1 MPGYPVTL
9 RLDGRPCLVV
19 GGGTVALA
27 KVQGLLAAGAN
38 VTVVAPEVIPE
49 LVALGVTVAP
59 RAYQPSDLDGCWL
72 VLAATGDPAVHA
84 RVHADGEAAGV
95 WVNAADDPA
104 HCSFTL
110 PAVARRG
117 PISVAVATDGTSPA
131 LASWLRRRIE
141 ADLGPEHE
149 VLAQL
154 LAEEREALRSA
165 TVPTEGRPWQAALDA
180 GLLDL
185 IREGRVE
192 DARAL
197 LRATV
202 RDAEVE
208 RTAWQ

>member
-1 MPGYPVTL
+1 M
-9 RLDGRPCLVV
+9 
-19 GGGTVALA
+19 
-27 KVQGLLAAGAN
+27 
-38 VTVVAPEVIPE
+38 
-49 LVALGVTVAP
+49 
-59 RAYQPSDLDGCWL
+59 
-72 VLAATGDPAVHA
+72 
-84 RVHADGEAAGV
+84 
-95 WVNAADDPA
+95 
-104 HCSFTL
+104 

-117 PISVAVATDGTSPA
+117 PISVAVSTDGRSPA
-131 LASWLRRRIE
+131 LASWLRRRLE
-141 ADLGPEHE
+141 AELGPEYD

-165 TVPTEGRPWQAALDA
+165 TVPTEGLPWQAALDA

-202 RDAEVE
+202 RDAVVE